1 MDIKRECSS
10 FMMLSV
16 TTETI
21 TFSSSLSSVLS
32 PCGQSFMES
41 NIRDWKVAFLNT
53 VIGRKIS
60 LVTSMDGVLVETV
73 SKLLEIKL
81 QLA

>member
-16 TTETI
+16 TTDTI
-21 TFSSSLSSVLS
+21 TFSCSLSFVVS

-41 NIRDWKVAFLNT
+41 NIRDWKVAFLNM

-60 LVTSMDGVLVETV
+60 LVTSTDGVLVETV
-73 SKLLEIKL
+73 SK
-81 QLA
+81 ANY

>member
-1 MDIKRECSS
+1 MDIKRECKL

-21 TFSSSLSSVLS
+21 TFPCLLSSVLS

-41 NIRDWKVAFLNT
+41 NIRDWKVAFLNM
-53 VIGRKIS
+53 VIGRKIT
-60 LVTSMDGVLVETV
+60 LVTSKDGVLVETV
-73 SKLLEIKL
+73 SK
-81 QLA
+81 ANY